1 MCCDTETLA
10 PLIAFRREVYGFA
23 LGHRQD
29 TLFELMDAVLTSPGA
44 ANLVHLS
51 LAPAFRRC
59 WPSVPDGL
67 ADGTL
72 DVDTVRILLRAAR
85 PAPLDGGRPLWVID
99 GTTWPRPEAK
109 TSPDRT
115 YGHRV
120 TAGMPQDGIVAAWEY
135 QWLVLAPEERGSWA
149 LPLDVSRRAPTAG
162 TPTQLA
168 IRQLRT
174 ALGGRADAAVA
185 SRPVVTLDSGYDP
198 GQLARAKLP
207 ADLVVRLATNRVFFR
222 APGPY
227 AGRGAPRKHG
237 PAFRLKEPGSL
248 GEPDHSSTLTDPEY
262 GEVRAD
268 AWMDLHIRA
277 AADAPFCV
285 VRVQVGR
292 LPHRLEPPAPLWLA
306 WIGEDL
312 PEDLTELWCWY
323 RRRFT
328 VEHAFRFLK
337 QSLGWTTVRP
347 RDPQAAD
354 RWSWLLAVV
363 LWQLWLAR
371 PVVADQRLPWERPL
385 PPERLTPGRVR
396 RAFGELLPWL
406 GTPARPPQPRGK
418 APGRRQGERP
428 GRRKRYEV
436 VRRVQK
442 RAA

>member
-1 MCCDTETLA
+1 MHSDTETLD
-10 PLIAFRREVYGFA
+10 PLIAFRREVYESA
-23 LGHRQD
+23 LGHRHD

-51 LAPAFRRC
+51 LTPAFRRG
-59 WPSVPDGL
+59 WPSGPDAL

-72 DVDTVRILLRAAR
+72 DVDTVRTLLRAAR
-85 PAPLDGGRPLWVID
+85 PAPSDGGRPLWVID

-109 TSPDRT
+109 TSPERT

-135 QWLVLAPEERGSWA
+135 QWLVKAPEERGSWV
-149 LPLDVSRRAPTAG
+149 LPLDVTRRAPTAG

-168 IRQLRT
+168 VRQLRA
-174 ALGGRADAAVA
+174 ALGPPEAAAAA

-198 GQLARAKLP
+198 GQLARAQLP

-222 APGPY
+222 LPGPY

-237 PAFRLKEPGSL
+237 PIFRLKELSTQ
-248 GEPDHSSTLTDPEY
+248 GEPDRSSTLTDPEY
-262 GEVRAD
+262 GVVRVD
-268 AWMDLHIRA
+268 AWMHLHTRTA
-277 AADAPFCV
+277 PDTPFCV
-285 VRVQVGR
+285 VRVQVER
-292 LPHRLEPPAPLWLA
+292 LPHRLEPPTPLWLA
-306 WIGEDL
+306 WIGGD
-312 PEDLTELWCWY
+312 PPQDLTRLWRWY
-323 RRRFT
+323 LRRFT

-347 RDPQAAD
+347 RTPEAAD

-371 PVVADQRLPWERPL
+371 PLVADQRLPWERPL
-385 PPERLTPGRVR
+385 SAERLTPGRVR
-396 RAFGELLPWL
+396 RAFTGLLAQL

-418 APGRRQGERP
+418 SPGRRQGERP

-436 VRRVQK
+436 VRRVQG